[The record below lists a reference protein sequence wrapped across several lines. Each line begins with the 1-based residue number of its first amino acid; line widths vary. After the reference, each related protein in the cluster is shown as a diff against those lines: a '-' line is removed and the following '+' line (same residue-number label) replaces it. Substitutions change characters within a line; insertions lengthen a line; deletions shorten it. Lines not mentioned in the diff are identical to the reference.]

1 MRDVSLIID
10 PKDENTF
17 FRCYAEIMSWD
28 VLLVRDRLLKLG
40 RWPKDRV
47 VRRVLDWEEA
57 VTRLKSD
64 ADSMLALCKMVVA
77 IEDPAGRLFLVR
89 TPDLVS
95 GVPDVHRHV
104 REEQVRRARDEVGIK
119 A

>member
-1 MRDVSLIID
+1 MTDLIIN

-28 VLLVRDRLLKLG
+28 MALVRDRLLKLG

-47 VRRVLDWEEA
+47 VLRVLDWEEA

-64 ADSMLALCKMVVA
+64 ADSMLALCRMVVA
-77 IEDPAGRLFLVR
+77 IEDQAARLFLVR

-95 GVPDVHRHV
+95 GVPDVHRYV
-104 REEQVRRARDEVGIK
+104 REEQVRRARDEVGIR